1 MTAILAATPPRRN
14 IDPVHVTG
22 ASLALLLNLVVLA
35 LLLRPLPWEP
45 VAAREA
51 KAPPLIVVPVF
62 TPPPP
67 PPLPPEPVANT
78 APPQPAPLV
87 RPPSPPPVEIETTGP
102 MDFPAPVLTSPIES
116 APALATAT
124 GTAMASGPTSL
135 EYLEAPAPP
144 YPTIALRRGQ
154 EGTVWLYVLVDEAG
168 KPVQV
173 RVERSSGHRVLDNAA
188 RKQVLERWRF
198 RPAQH
203 EGQAVATWARVPVS
217 FRLIRQ

>member
-1 MTAILAATPPRRN
+1 MTAMLAVSAPRRN

-22 ASLALLLNLVVLA
+22 ASLALMLNLVVLA
-35 LLLRPLPWEP
+35 LLLRPPPWEP
-45 VAAREA
+45 MAAREA
-51 KAPPLIVVPVF
+51 KPFIVVPDF

-78 APPQPAPLV
+78 APSQPAPTIRL
-87 RPPSPPPVEIETTGP
+87 PSPPPVEIPTPGP
-102 MDFPAPVLTSPIES
+102 IDFPAPAFTSEIQS
-116 APALATAT
+116 APALATGAAT
-124 GTAMASGPTSL
+124 AAASGPTLL
-135 EYLEAPAPP
+135 EYVEAPPPP

-173 RVERSSGHRVLDNAA
+173 RVERSSGHRVLDNVA
-188 RKQVLERWRF
+188 RQQVLNRWRF

-203 EGQAVATWARVPVS
+203 EGQAVAAWARVPVS
-217 FRLIRQ
+217 FRLIRE